1 MTKKERRKEK
11 GRGERERKWKGK
23 ERRKKKKNME
33 KDKNGQKPKKFKK
46 RNIRKQNIKNTQQ
59 KETVCIFLI
68 EKPWIRTWQQAH
80 LLFPTKM
87 TDVKNLVE
95 QNLVNMQIKEK
106 LHK

>member
-1 MTKKERRKEK
+1 
-11 GRGERERKWKGK
+11 
-23 ERRKKKKNME
+23 ME
-33 KDKNGQKPKKFKK
+33 KDKKWTKTKEIQKEKYKKT
-46 RNIRKQNIKNTQQ
+46 KQKNTQQ